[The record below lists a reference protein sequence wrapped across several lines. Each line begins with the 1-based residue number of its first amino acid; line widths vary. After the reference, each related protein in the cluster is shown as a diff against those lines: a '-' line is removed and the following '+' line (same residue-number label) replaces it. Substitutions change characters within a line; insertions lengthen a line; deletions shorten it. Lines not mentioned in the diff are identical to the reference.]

1 MSRKCTLKFGSRTL
15 EDAVC
20 PLHSFPM
27 LLECHNCGAPLDVA
41 GNATRV
47 RCAYCKKTSSIDQFK
62 RVADETP
69 PDFKQPSTWTPKE
82 GSALPSVPL
91 DFRPLKMIA
100 GIVARV
106 YALAVLGVLL
116 FGAVVVWRIS
126 SAFSSAAKD
135 PVGTIDPS
143 GQIEDAVT
151 KAMNALASASETAVQ
166 AAGVGGNGGPI
177 VCLDN
182 QSMTVSGK
190 VLSVPGG
197 TPVIAN
203 GNCSLKL
210 VACTLSGQTAVS
222 AQGNSHV
229 TIEGG
234 TLTTTGPAVILGG
247 NATAEISSTTI
258 TGEPAVRAADNA
270 RARVRGSQLTS
281 KRVAVITKNNAHVD
295 TVGSTVQGQVVGAR

>member
-1 MSRKCTLKFGSRTL
+1 
-15 EDAVC
+15 
-20 PLHSFPM
+20 M

-91 DFRPLKMIA
+91 EFKPLKMIA
-100 GIVARV
+100 GVIARV
-106 YALAVLGVLL
+106 YALVVLAVLV
-116 FGAVVVWRIS
+116 FGAFVVWRIS
-126 SAFSSAAKD
+126 SAVSNAAKD
-135 PVGTIDPS
+135 PIGAIDPS
-143 GQIEDAVT
+143 GQVENAVT
-151 KAMNALASASETAVQ
+151 KAMNALASASEAAVQ
-166 AAGVGGNGGPI
+166 AAGAGGSSEPV
-177 VCLDN
+177 VCLSD

-190 VLSVPGG
+190 VISIPGG

-210 VACTLSGQTAVS
+210 VACALSGLTAVS

-270 RARVRGSQLTS
+270 RARVRGSLLTS
-281 KRVAVITKNNAHVD
+281 KHVAIVTKNRAHVD
-295 TVGSTVQGQVVGAR
+295 TAGSTVNGQSR

>member
-1 MSRKCTLKFGSRTL
+1 
-15 EDAVC
+15 
-20 PLHSFPM
+20 M

-91 DFRPLKMIA
+91 EFKPLKMIA
-100 GIVARV
+100 GVIARV
-106 YALAVLGVLL
+106 YALVVLAVLV
-116 FGAVVVWRIS
+116 FGAFVVWRIS
-126 SAFSSAAKD
+126 SAVSNAAKD
-135 PVGTIDPS
+135 PIGAIDPS
-143 GQIEDAVT
+143 GQVENAVT
-151 KAMNALASASETAVQ
+151 KAMNALASASEAAVQ
-166 AAGVGGNGGPI
+166 AAGAGGSSEPV
-177 VCLDN
+177 VCLSD

-190 VLSVPGG
+190 VISIPGG

-210 VACTLSGQTAVS
+210 VACALSGLTAVS

-270 RARVRGSQLTS
+270 RARVRGSLLTS
-281 KRVAVITKNNAHVD
+281 KHLAIVTKNRAHVD
-295 TVGSTVQGQVVGAR
+295 TAGSTVNGQSR